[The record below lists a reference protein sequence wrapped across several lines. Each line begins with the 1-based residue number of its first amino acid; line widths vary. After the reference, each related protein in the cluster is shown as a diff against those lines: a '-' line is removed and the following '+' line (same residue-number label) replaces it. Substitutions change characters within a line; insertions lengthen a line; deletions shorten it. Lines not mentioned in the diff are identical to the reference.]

1 MRIPLYQVDAF
12 TSEVFA
18 GNPAAVC
25 LLDRWI
31 DDSILQA
38 VAAENNLPETAFLVR
53 DAKGYAL
60 RWFTPV
66 TEVALCGHATLA
78 SAFVLFICQKWP
90 EEYIRF
96 QTRESGVLV
105 VTRRDD
111 LFEMDFPARPAY
123 AQTPPAGLNE
133 ALRVTPQEVLGS
145 AEDLLVVLDS
155 ERDRQSSAARYYG
168 PGTCN
173 MSRYHHYSQRGSER
187 LRIAL
192 LRTPS
197 RHTRGSGDRIGALCF
212 GSLLGR
218 CASQERSSCVSSLE
232 ARRRVVLHAC
242 WRAREDIRQSD
253 SLYGGHNNRMKCR
266 TNRVQ
271 ATLASSPDPQHWPL
285 RRYCDVS

>member
-38 VAAENNLPETAFLVR
+38 VAAENNLSETAFLVR
-53 DAKGYAL
+53 NAKGYTL

-78 SAFVLFICQKWP
+78 SAFVLFTCQKWP
-90 EEYIRF
+90 EEHIRF

-123 AQTPPAGLNE
+123 AQVPPAGLNE

-145 AEDLLVVLDS
+145 AEDLVVVLDS
-155 ERDRQSSAARYYG
+155 ERTVKAAQ
-168 PGTCN
+168 PD
-173 MSRYHHYSQRGSER
+173 M
-187 LRIAL
+187 IAL
-192 LRTPS
+192 ERVTC
-197 RHTRGSGDRIGALCF
+197 RGTIITARGDRSDFVSRFFAPRVGIPEDPVT
-212 GSLLGR
+212 GS
-218 CASQERSSCVSSLE
+218 AHCVL
-232 ARRRVVLHAC
+232 APYWAGVLRKNDLHAFQVSKRGGELFC
-242 WRAREDIRQSD
+242 THAGERVKISGKAA
-253 SLYGGHNNRMKCR
+253 LYMEG
-266 TNRVQ
+266 TITV
-271 ATLASSPDPQHWPL
+271 
-285 RRYCDVS
+285 